1 MTDRDSEF
9 AHRLAA
15 LEELPSQ
22 VTDLRRDFA
31 VIQKEVTNMV
41 DAFKSLKTAIYGA
54 AGTIL
59 AAAALVVILGRAGV

>member
-1 MTDRDSEF
+1 
-9 AHRLAA
+9 
-15 LEELPSQ
+15 
-22 VTDLRRDFA
+22 
-31 VIQKEVTNMV
+31 MV